1 MIALSK
7 AICVSSRSKVA
18 VAACVNLGRVRQSYN
33 KGVGSV
39 DFLSADTELERTL
52 DHLDDANNYASW
64 ILDLASP
71 YLGREVLEVGA
82 GHGTMTE
89 LLVQRADRVV
99 ATDLS
104 SRCTDLLRT
113 RFLNE
118 SSVDVV
124 LGPIR
129 DAADRGPFDSAV
141 LINVLEHIEEDDKA
155 LAELYDLLK
164 PGGHLILWVPAFAL
178 LFSDF
183 DRSIGHHRRYRR
195 NDLAAQLAR
204 SGYKIVDL
212 RYVNAVGAIAWF
224 FMVRLAKRIPNRRA
238 AMIFDSHVVPA
249 VRRIEKKFHPPFGQ
263 SVFVVATRTGEI
275 SNDPLPKHPTT

>member
-1 MIALSK
+1 
-7 AICVSSRSKVA
+7 
-18 VAACVNLGRVRQSYN
+18 VRQSYN

-39 DFLSADTELERTL
+39 DFHSADTELERTL

-64 ILDLASP
+64 ILNLAAP

-89 LLVQRADRVV
+89 LLAERTDRVV

-104 SRCTDLLRT
+104 SRCTDLLCT

-118 SSVDVV
+118 PRVNVM

-155 LAELYDLLK
+155 LAELHDLLK
-164 PGGHLILWVPAFAL
+164 PGGRLILWVPAFAL
-178 LFSDF
+178 LYSDF

-195 NDLAAQLAR
+195 NELAAQLNR
-204 SGYKIVDL
+204 SGFQIVDL

-224 FMVRLAKRIPNRRA
+224 LMVRLAKRIPNRRA
-238 AMIFDSHVVPA
+238 AMIFDRYVVPV
-249 VRRIEKKFHPPFGQ
+249 VRRVEKKYHPPFGQ
-263 SVFVVATRTGEI
+263 SVFVVATKTS
-275 SNDPLPKHPTT
+275 SNSSEPLAKRPTT